1 MKYIIDRGDQYPKNS
16 LGSDNKSRNIRIF
29 LKKILYSILCLKVLW
44 ICNMNNI
51 LCTYSIDFEY
61 LGTKVYCTDKTVQS
75 IRHNNN
81 IQCSQIQLI
90 RQVGTCLLTW
100 VGILSFYQFPDVF
113 LFVLPSNPSLFNL
126 MLLDR
131 YYLLSYCVPCTIE

>member
-61 LGTKVYCTDKTVQS
+61 LGTKVYCTDKTV
-75 IRHNNN
+75 
-81 IQCSQIQLI
+81 
-90 RQVGTCLLTW
+90 
-100 VGILSFYQFPDVF
+100 
-113 LFVLPSNPSLFNL
+113 
-126 MLLDR
+126 
-131 YYLLSYCVPCTIE
+131 